1 MILCVYIYRLYIT
14 YNIITQISEK
24 NNREFEIPVISGIK
38 FYINEAERCMKKLL
52 HRVWAEINLDAL
64 EQNIKN
70 IKSYTGNK
78 EIMAVVK
85 ANAYGHGVALV
96 APELYRLGVTCF
108 SVSNIGEA
116 RELRELLPDA
126 DILVFGGCEAEWFS
140 YITDLNLIQTVGD
153 MDFAEELSAWAV
165 SSGRTVRV
173 HIKADTGMS
182 RIGIET
188 AAEVERILS
197 LPSLSVEGIYTH
209 FACSD
214 SLEPSDMAFTEKQEK
229 TLREI
234 AASVAEKNIPV
245 YSQNS
250 GGILYHPGFEGKTV
264 RSGII
269 TYGCMPSTAEKLPFP
284 LTPVL
289 TLKSQVCQVKTIP
302 AGRSVGYGRTYIT
315 DKATQIAVIPVGYAD
330 GYSRR
335 LSGCGAVYINGKRC
349 PILGRVCMDQMMVD
363 VTGADVK
370 TGDTAV
376 LYSDTIPEI
385 TVDAIA
391 DRIGTI
397 GYELLCAVGARVPR
411 VAVKNGKVVAAENY
425 IAAAVED

>member
-1 MILCVYIYRLYIT
+1 
-14 YNIITQISEK
+14 
-24 NNREFEIPVISGIK
+24 
-38 FYINEAERCMKKLL
+38 MKKLL
-52 HRVWAEINLDAL
+52 HRVWAEISLDAL

-70 IKSYTGNK
+70 IKEYTCGK

-85 ANAYGHGVALV
+85 ANAYGHGVGLV
-96 APELYRLGVTCF
+96 APELYRLGITRF

-116 RELRELLPDA
+116 RELRDLLPEA
-126 DILVFGGCEAEWFS
+126 EILVFGGCEAEWFG
-140 YITDLNLIQTVGD
+140 YITGLNLIQTVGD
-153 MDFAEELSAWAV
+153 TDFAEELSAWAV
-165 SSGRTVRV
+165 KNNKTVRI

-188 AAEVERILS
+188 ADEIDRIMS
-197 LPSLSVEGIYTH
+197 LPGLSAEGVYTH

-214 SLEPSDMAFTEKQEK
+214 SLEPSDMEFTAEQEGM
-229 TLREI
+229 LRRI
-234 AASVAEKNIPV
+234 AYAAAEKNIPV

-250 GGILYHPGFEGKTV
+250 GGILYHPDFKGGIV

-269 TYGCMPSTAEKLPFP
+269 TYGCMPSTSEKLPFP

-289 TLKSQVCQVKTIP
+289 TLKSQVCQVKKIP
-302 AGRSVGYGRTYIT
+302 AGRSVGYGRTYVT
-315 DKATQIAVIPVGYAD
+315 ENETEIAVIPVGYAD

-335 LSGCGAVYINGKRC
+335 LSGVGAVYINGKRC

-363 VTGADVK
+363 VTGAEVK

-376 LYSDTIPEI
+376 LYSDAISEI

-391 DRIGTI
+391 DKIGTI

-411 VAVKNGKVVAAENY
+411 IAVKNGRVVATENY
-425 IAAAVED
+425 IAAAVEN

>member
-1 MILCVYIYRLYIT
+1 
-14 YNIITQISEK
+14 
-24 NNREFEIPVISGIK
+24 
-38 FYINEAERCMKKLL
+38 MKKLL

-64 EQNIKN
+64 GQNIRN
-70 IKSYTGNK
+70 IKEYTGNK

-96 APELYRLGVTCF
+96 APELYRLGITRF

-116 RELRELLPDA
+116 RELRELLPEA
-126 DILVFGGCEAEWFS
+126 EILVFGGCEAEWFG

-153 MDFAEELSAWAV
+153 MEFAEELSCWAAQNNKN
-165 SSGRTVRV
+165 VRV

-188 AAEVERILS
+188 AEEAEKIMAM
-197 LPSLSVEGIYTH
+197 PSLSVEGVYTH

-214 SLEPSDMAFTEKQEK
+214 SLEADDVAFTEEQEK
-229 TLREI
+229 ALREI
-234 AASVAEKNIPV
+234 ASAAEKKNIPV

-250 GGILYHPGFEGKTV
+250 GGILYHPEFKGEIV

-269 TYGCMPSTAEKLPFP
+269 TYGCMPSTAEKLPFS
-284 LTPVL
+284 LTPVM

-302 AGRSVGYGRTYIT
+302 AGRSVGYGRTYVT
-315 DKATQIAVIPVGYAD
+315 DKETEIAVIPVGYAD

-335 LSGCGAVYINGKRC
+335 LSGTGAVYINGKRC
-349 PILGRVCMDQMMVD
+349 PILGRVCMDQMMAD
-363 VTGADVK
+363 VTGAEVK

-376 LYSDTIPEI
+376 LYSDTISEI

-391 DRIGTI
+391 DRIDTI

-411 VAVKNGKVVAAENY
+411 VAIKNGKVIAAENY
-425 IAAAVED
+425 IAAAVEN

>member
-1 MILCVYIYRLYIT
+1 
-14 YNIITQISEK
+14 
-24 NNREFEIPVISGIK
+24 
-38 FYINEAERCMKKLL
+38 MKKLL

-64 EQNIKN
+64 EQNIRS
-70 IKSYTGNK
+70 IKEYTGNK

-96 APELYRLGVTCF
+96 APELYRLGITRF

-116 RELRELLPDA
+116 RELRELLPEA
-126 DILVFGGCEAEWFS
+126 EILVFGGCEAEWFG
-140 YITDLNLIQTVGD
+140 YITGLNLIQTVGD
-153 MDFAEELSAWAV
+153 MEFARELSHWAAKNNK
-165 SSGRTVRV
+165 TVRV

-188 AAEVERILS
+188 AEEAAEIMAM
-197 LPSLSVEGIYTH
+197 PSLSVEGVYTH

-214 SLEPSDMAFTEKQEK
+214 SLDADDISFTNEQENN
-229 TLREI
+229 LREI
-234 AASVAEKNIPV
+234 AAEAEKKNIPV

-250 GGILYHPGFEGKTV
+250 GGILYHPGFKGEIV

-269 TYGCMPSTAEKLPFP
+269 TYGCMPNTAEKLPFS
-284 LTPVL
+284 LTPVM
-289 TLKSQVCQVKTIP
+289 TLKSQICQVKTIP
-302 AGRSVGYGRTYIT
+302 AGRSVGYGRTYVT
-315 DKATQIAVIPVGYAD
+315 DKETEIAVIPVGYAD

-335 LSGCGAVYINGKRC
+335 LSGTGAVYINGKRC

-363 VTGADVK
+363 VTGAEVR

-376 LYSDTIPEI
+376 LYSDTISEI

-411 VAVKNGKVVAAENY
+411 VAIKNGKVTAAENY
-425 IAAAVED
+425 IAAAVEN

>member
-1 MILCVYIYRLYIT
+1 
-14 YNIITQISEK
+14 
-24 NNREFEIPVISGIK
+24 
-38 FYINEAERCMKKLL
+38 MKKLL

-64 EQNIKN
+64 GHNIRNIKE
-70 IKSYTGNK
+70 YTGNK

-96 APELYRLGVTCF
+96 APELYRLGITRF

-116 RELRELLPDA
+116 RELRELLPQA
-126 DILVFGGCEAEWFS
+126 EILVFGGCEAEWFG

-153 MDFAEELSAWAV
+153 MEFARELSDWAV
-165 SSGRTVRV
+165 KNNKTVRV

-188 AAEVERILS
+188 AEEAAEIIAM
-197 LPSLSVEGIYTH
+197 PSLSVEGIYTH

-214 SLEPSDMAFTEKQEK
+214 SLNAEDSAFTEKQEK

-234 AASVAEKNIPV
+234 ASAAEEKNIPV

-250 GGILYHPGFEGKTV
+250 GGILYHPDFRGEII

-269 TYGCMPSTAEKLPFP
+269 TYGCMPNTAEKLPFP
-284 LTPVL
+284 LTPVM
-289 TLKSQVCQVKTIP
+289 TLKSQVCQVKTVP
-302 AGRSVGYGRTYIT
+302 AGRSVGYGRTYVT
-315 DKATQIAVIPVGYAD
+315 DKETEIAVIPVGYAD

-335 LSGCGAVYINGKRC
+335 LSGTGTVYINGKRC

-363 VTGADVK
+363 VTGAGVK

-376 LYSDTIPEI
+376 LYSDTISEI

-391 DRIGTI
+391 DKIDTI

-411 VAVKNGKVVAAENY
+411 VAIKNGKVIAAENY
-425 IAAAVED
+425 IAAAVEN

>member
-1 MILCVYIYRLYIT
+1 
-14 YNIITQISEK
+14 
-24 NNREFEIPVISGIK
+24 
-38 FYINEAERCMKKLL
+38 MKKLL

-64 EQNIKN
+64 GQNIRN
-70 IKSYTGNK
+70 IKEYTGNK

-96 APELYRLGVTCF
+96 APELYRLGITRF

-116 RELRELLPDA
+116 RELRELLPQA
-126 DILVFGGCEAEWFS
+126 EILVFGGCEAEWFG

-153 MDFAEELSAWAV
+153 MEFARELSDWAV
-165 SSGRTVRV
+165 KNNKTVRV

-188 AAEVERILS
+188 AEEAAEIIAM
-197 LPSLSVEGIYTH
+197 PSLSVEGIYTH

-214 SLEPSDMAFTEKQEK
+214 SLDAEDSAFTEKQEK

-234 AASVAEKNIPV
+234 ASAAEEKNIPV

-250 GGILYHPGFEGKTV
+250 GGILYHPEFRGEIV

-269 TYGCMPSTAEKLPFP
+269 TYGCMPNTAEKLPFS
-284 LTPVL
+284 LTPVM

-302 AGRSVGYGRTYIT
+302 AGRSVGYGRTYVT
-315 DKATQIAVIPVGYAD
+315 DKETEIAVIPVGYAD

-335 LSGCGAVYINGKRC
+335 LSGTGAVYINGKRC

-363 VTGADVK
+363 VTGAGVK

-376 LYSDTIPEI
+376 LYSDTISEI

-391 DRIGTI
+391 DRIDTI

-411 VAVKNGKVVAAENY
+411 VAIKNGKVIAAENY
-425 IAAAVED
+425 IAAAVEN

>member
-1 MILCVYIYRLYIT
+1 
-14 YNIITQISEK
+14 
-24 NNREFEIPVISGIK
+24 
-38 FYINEAERCMKKLL
+38 MKKLL

-64 EQNIKN
+64 EQNIAN
-70 IKSYTGNK
+70 IRKYTGDK
-78 EIMAVVK
+78 KIMAVVK
-85 ANAYGHGVALV
+85 ANAYGHGVGLV
-96 APELYRLGVTCF
+96 APELYRLGITHF

-126 DILVFGGCEAEWFS
+126 DILVFGGCEPEWFS
-140 YITDLNLIQTVGD
+140 YITDLNLIQTAGD
-153 MDFAEELSAWAV
+153 MEFAEELSRWADKNN
-165 SSGRTVRV
+165 RTVRV

-188 AAEVERILS
+188 ADDVRKIMS
-197 LPSLSVEGIYTH
+197 LPALSVEGVYTH

-214 SLEPSDMAFTEKQEK
+214 SLDESDTIFTDGQEQK
-229 TLREI
+229 LREI
-234 AASVAEKNIPV
+234 AGEAIKKGIPV

-250 GGILYHPGFEGKTV
+250 GGILYHPDFKGEIV

-284 LTPVL
+284 LIPVL

-302 AGRSVGYGRTYIT
+302 AGRTVGYGRTYET
-315 DKATQIAVIPVGYAD
+315 DRETEVAVIPVGYAD

-335 LSGCGAVYINGKRC
+335 LSGVGAVYINGKRC

-363 VTGADVK
+363 VTGAEVK

-376 LYSDTIPEI
+376 LYSDSIPEI

-391 DRIGTI
+391 DRIDTI

-411 VAVKNGKVVAAENY
+411 VAIKNGKVTAAENY
-425 IAAAVED
+425 IAAAVEN

>member
-1 MILCVYIYRLYIT
+1 
-14 YNIITQISEK
+14 
-24 NNREFEIPVISGIK
+24 
-38 FYINEAERCMKKLL
+38 MKKLL

-64 EQNIKN
+64 GQNVRN
-70 IKSYTGNK
+70 IEEYTGNK
-78 EIMAVVK
+78 KIMAVVK
-85 ANAYGHGVALV
+85 ANAYGHGVGLI
-96 APELYRLGVTCF
+96 APELYRLGITRF

-116 RELRELLPDA
+116 RELRELLPEA
-126 DILVFGGCEAEWFS
+126 DILVFGGCEAEWFG

-153 MDFAEELSAWAV
+153 MEFARELSDWAV
-165 SSGRTVRV
+165 KNDKTVRV

-188 AAEVERILS
+188 VEETAEIMAM
-197 LPSLSVEGIYTH
+197 PSLSVEGIYTH

-214 SLEPSDMAFTEKQEK
+214 SLDTDDAAFTEEQEK
-229 TLREI
+229 ALRRI
-234 AASVAEKNIPV
+234 AAAAEEKNIPV

-250 GGILYHPGFEGKTV
+250 GGILYHPDFKGEIV

-284 LTPVL
+284 LTPVM

-302 AGRSVGYGRTYIT
+302 AGRSVGYGRTYVT
-315 DKATQIAVIPVGYAD
+315 DKETEIAVIPVGYAD

-335 LSGCGAVYINGKRC
+335 LSGTGAVYINGKRC
-349 PILGRVCMDQMMVD
+349 PILGRVCMDQMMAD
-363 VTGADVK
+363 VTGAGVR

-376 LYSDTIPEI
+376 LYSDTISEI
-385 TVDAIA
+385 TVDSIA
-391 DRIGTI
+391 DRIDTI

-411 VAVKNGKVVAAENY
+411 VAIKDGKVIAAENY
-425 IAAAVED
+425 IAAAVEN

>member
-1 MILCVYIYRLYIT
+1 
-14 YNIITQISEK
+14 
-24 NNREFEIPVISGIK
+24 
-38 FYINEAERCMKKLL
+38 MKKLL

-64 EQNIKN
+64 GQNIRN
-70 IKSYTGNK
+70 IKEYTGNK

-96 APELYRLGVTCF
+96 APELYRLGITRF

-116 RELRELLPDA
+116 RELRELLPQA
-126 DILVFGGCEAEWFS
+126 EILVFGGCEAEWFG

-153 MDFAEELSAWAV
+153 MEFARELSDWAV
-165 SSGRTVRV
+165 KNNKTVRV

-188 AAEVERILS
+188 AEEAAEIIAM
-197 LPSLSVEGIYTH
+197 PSLSVEGIYTH

-214 SLEPSDMAFTEKQEK
+214 SLDAEDSAFTEEQEK

-234 AASVAEKNIPV
+234 ASAAEEKNIPV

-250 GGILYHPGFEGKTV
+250 GGILYHPEFRGEIV

-269 TYGCMPSTAEKLPFP
+269 TYGCMPNTAEKLPFF
-284 LTPVL
+284 LTPVM

-302 AGRSVGYGRTYIT
+302 AGRSVGYGRTYVT
-315 DKATQIAVIPVGYAD
+315 DKETEIAVIPVGYAD

-335 LSGCGAVYINGKRC
+335 LSGTGAVYINGKRC

-363 VTGADVK
+363 VTGAGVK

-376 LYSDTIPEI
+376 LYSDTISEI

-391 DRIGTI
+391 DRIDTI

-411 VAVKNGKVVAAENY
+411 VAIKNGKVIAAENY
-425 IAAAVED
+425 IAAAVEN

>member
-1 MILCVYIYRLYIT
+1 
-14 YNIITQISEK
+14 
-24 NNREFEIPVISGIK
+24 
-38 FYINEAERCMKKLL
+38 MKKLL
-52 HRVWAEINLDAL
+52 HRIWAEINLDAL

-70 IKSYTGNK
+70 IKSYTNGK
-78 EIMAVVK
+78 TIMAVVK
-85 ANAYGHGVALV
+85 ANAYGHGVGLV
-96 APELYRLGVTCF
+96 APELYRLGITRF

-116 RELRELLPDA
+116 RELRELLPKA

-140 YITDLNLIQTVGD
+140 YITDLDLIQTVGD
-153 MDFAEELSAWAV
+153 MEFAEELSCWAEKNNK
-165 SSGRTVRV
+165 TIRV

-188 AAEVERILS
+188 ADDVRKIMS
-197 LPSLSVEGIYTH
+197 LPSLSVEGVYTH

-214 SLEPSDMAFTEKQEK
+214 SLDESDLRFTEEQEQK
-229 TLREI
+229 LHEI
-234 AASVAEKNIPV
+234 AAEAEKQNIPV

-250 GGILYHPGFEGKTV
+250 GGILYHPEFKGEIV

-269 TYGCMPSTAEKLPFP
+269 TYGCMPNTAEKLPFP

-289 TLKSQVCQVKTIP
+289 TLKSQVCQVKKIS
-302 AGRSVGYGRTYIT
+302 ADRSVGYGRTYVT
-315 DKATQIAVIPVGYAD
+315 DKETEIAVIPAGYAD

-335 LSGCGAVYINGKRC
+335 LSGVGAVYINGRRC

-370 TGDTAV
+370 TGDTAT
-376 LYSDTIPEI
+376 LYSDTIAEI

-391 DRIGTI
+391 DKIGTI

-411 VAVKNGKVVAAENY
+411 VAVRNGKVIGAENY
-425 IAAAVED
+425 IAAAVEN

>member
-1 MILCVYIYRLYIT
+1 
-14 YNIITQISEK
+14 
-24 NNREFEIPVISGIK
+24 
-38 FYINEAERCMKKLL
+38 MKKLL

-64 EQNIKN
+64 EHNIKN
-70 IKSYTGNK
+70 IKEYTRGK

-85 ANAYGHGVALV
+85 ANAYGHGVGLV
-96 APELYRLGVTCF
+96 APELYHLGITFF

-116 RELRELLPDA
+116 RELRDLLPEA
-126 DILVFGGCEAEWFS
+126 EILVFGGCEAEWFG
-140 YITDLNLIQTVGD
+140 YITGLNLIQTVGD
-153 MDFAEELSAWAV
+153 TQLAEELSAWAV
-165 SSGRTVRV
+165 KNNKTVRI

-188 AAEVERILS
+188 TEELHRIMS
-197 LPSLSVEGIYTH
+197 LPRLSVEGVYTH

-214 SLEPSDMAFTEKQEK
+214 SLQPSDMAFTAEQEEN
-229 TLREI
+229 LRAI
-234 AASVAEKNIPV
+234 ASAAAERNIPV

-250 GGILYHPGFEGKTV
+250 GGILYHPEFTGRIV

-284 LTPVL
+284 LIPVL
-289 TLKSQVCQVKTIP
+289 TLKSQVCQVKKIP
-302 AGRSVGYGRTYIT
+302 SGRSVGYGRTYT
-315 DKATQIAVIPVGYAD
+315 TEKETEIAVIPVGYAD

-335 LSGCGAVYINGKRC
+335 LSGAGAVYINGKRC
-349 PILGRVCMDQMMVD
+349 PILGRVCMDQMMVN
-363 VTGADVK
+363 VTGAEVK

-376 LYSDTIPEI
+376 LYSDTISEI
-385 TVDAIA
+385 TVDSIA
-391 DRIGTI
+391 DNIGTI

-411 VAVKNGKVVAAENY
+411 IAVKNGRVVAAENY

>member
-1 MILCVYIYRLYIT
+1 
-14 YNIITQISEK
+14 
-24 NNREFEIPVISGIK
+24 
-38 FYINEAERCMKKLL
+38 MKKLL

-64 EQNIKN
+64 GQNVRN
-70 IKSYTGNK
+70 IEEYTGNK
-78 EIMAVVK
+78 KIMAVVK
-85 ANAYGHGVALV
+85 ANAYGHGVGLI
-96 APELYRLGVTCF
+96 APELYRLGITRF

-116 RELRELLPDA
+116 RELRELLPEA
-126 DILVFGGCEAEWFS
+126 DILVFGGCEAEWFG

-153 MDFAEELSAWAV
+153 MEFARELSDWAV
-165 SSGRTVRV
+165 KNDKTVRV

-188 AAEVERILS
+188 VEETAEIMAM
-197 LPSLSVEGIYTH
+197 PSLSVEGIYTH

-214 SLEPSDMAFTEKQEK
+214 SLDADDIAFTEEQENA
-229 TLREI
+229 LREI
-234 AASVAEKNIPV
+234 AAEAVSKGIPV

-250 GGILYHPGFEGKTV
+250 GGILYHPDFKGEIV

-302 AGRSVGYGRTYIT
+302 AGRSVGYGRTYVT
-315 DKATQIAVIPVGYAD
+315 DKETEIAVIPVGYAD

-335 LSGCGAVYINGKRC
+335 LSGTGAVYINGKRC
-349 PILGRVCMDQMMVD
+349 PILGRVCMDQMMAD
-363 VTGADVK
+363 VTGAGVR

-376 LYSDTIPEI
+376 LYSDTISEI
-385 TVDAIA
+385 TVDSIA
-391 DRIGTI
+391 DRIDTI

-411 VAVKNGKVVAAENY
+411 VAIKDGKVIAAENY
-425 IAAAVED
+425 IAAAVEN

>member
-1 MILCVYIYRLYIT
+1 
-14 YNIITQISEK
+14 
-24 NNREFEIPVISGIK
+24 
-38 FYINEAERCMKKLL
+38 MKKLL

-64 EQNIKN
+64 GQNIRN
-70 IKSYTGNK
+70 IKEYTGNK

-96 APELYRLGVTCF
+96 APELYRLGITRF

-116 RELRELLPDA
+116 RELRELLPQA
-126 DILVFGGCEAEWFS
+126 EILVFGGCEAEWFG

-153 MDFAEELSAWAV
+153 MEFACELSDWAV
-165 SSGRTVRV
+165 KNNKTVRV

-188 AAEVERILS
+188 AEEAAEIIEM
-197 LPSLSVEGIYTH
+197 PSLSVEGIYTH

-214 SLEPSDMAFTEKQEK
+214 SLDAEDSEFTEKQEK

-234 AASVAEKNIPV
+234 ASAAEEKSIPV

-250 GGILYHPGFEGKTV
+250 GGILYHPEFRGEIV

-269 TYGCMPSTAEKLPFP
+269 TYGCMPNTAEKLPFS
-284 LTPVL
+284 LTPVM

-302 AGRSVGYGRTYIT
+302 AGRSVGYGRTYVT
-315 DKATQIAVIPVGYAD
+315 DKETEIAVIPVGYAD

-335 LSGCGAVYINGKRC
+335 LSGTGAVYINGKRC

-363 VTGADVK
+363 VTGAGVK

-376 LYSDTIPEI
+376 LYSDTISEI

-391 DRIGTI
+391 DRIDTI

-411 VAVKNGKVVAAENY
+411 VAIKNGKVIAAENY
-425 IAAAVED
+425 IAAAVEN

>member
-1 MILCVYIYRLYIT
+1 
-14 YNIITQISEK
+14 
-24 NNREFEIPVISGIK
+24 
-38 FYINEAERCMKKLL
+38 MKKFL

-70 IKSYTGNK
+70 IKSFTGNK

-85 ANAYGHGVALV
+85 ANAYGHGVGLV
-96 APELYRLGVTCF
+96 APELYRLGITCF

-116 RELRELLPDA
+116 RELRELLPEA
-126 DILVFGGCEAEWFS
+126 DILIFGGCEAEWFS
-140 YITDLNLIQTVGD
+140 YLSDLDLIQTVGD
-153 MDFAEELSAWAV
+153 VEFAAELSDWAV
-165 SSGRTVRV
+165 KNDRTIRV

-182 RIGIET
+182 RIGIES
-188 AAEVERILS
+188 AEEADKILS
-197 LPSLSVEGIYTH
+197 LPSLSVEGVYTH

-214 SLEPSDMAFTEKQEK
+214 SLEPSDMSFTAEQEEN
-229 TLREI
+229 LRRI
-234 AASVAEKNIPV
+234 AALATEKNIPV

-250 GGILYHPGFEGKTV
+250 GGILYHPDFKGEIV

-269 TYGCMPSTAEKLPFP
+269 TYGCMPNTAEKLPFP
-284 LTPVL
+284 IIPVM
-289 TLKSQVCQVKTIP
+289 TLKSQICQVKKIP
-302 AGRSVGYGRTYIT
+302 AGRSVGYGRAYIT
-315 DKATQIAVIPVGYAD
+315 DKETEIAVIPVGYAD

-349 PILGRVCMDQMMVD
+349 PVCGRVCMDQMMVD

-376 LYSDTIPEI
+376 LYSDSIPEI

-391 DRIGTI
+391 DRIDTI

-411 VAVKNGKVVAAENY
+411 IAVKNGKVVAAENY
-425 IAAAVED
+425 IAAAVDN

>member
-1 MILCVYIYRLYIT
+1 
-14 YNIITQISEK
+14 
-24 NNREFEIPVISGIK
+24 
-38 FYINEAERCMKKLL
+38 MKKLL
-52 HRVWAEINLDAL
+52 HRVWAEISLDAL
-64 EQNIKN
+64 ENNIKN
-70 IKSYTGNK
+70 IKNYIGGK

-85 ANAYGHGVALV
+85 ANAYGHGVALI
-96 APELYRLGVTCF
+96 APELYRLGITRF

-116 RELRELLPDA
+116 RELRELLPEA
-126 DILVFGGCEAEWFS
+126 DILVFGGCEAEWFG
-140 YITDLNLIQTVGD
+140 YISDLNLIQTVGD
-153 MDFAEELSAWAV
+153 MEFAEELSAWAV
-165 SSGRTVRV
+165 KSNKTIRV

-188 AAEVERILS
+188 AEDAEKIMS
-197 LPSLSVEGIYTH
+197 LPALSVEGVYTH

-214 SLEPSDMAFTEKQEK
+214 SLDPSDMSFTNEQEEN
-229 TLREI
+229 LRRI
-234 AASVAEKNIPV
+234 AALAVEKGIPV

-250 GGILYHPGFEGKTV
+250 GGILYHPNFKGGIV

-284 LTPVL
+284 LAPVL
-289 TLKSQVCQVKTIP
+289 TLKSQVCQVKKIP
-302 AGRSVGYGRTYIT
+302 AGRSVGYGRTYTT
-315 DKATQIAVIPVGYAD
+315 DKETEIAVIPVGYAD

-335 LSGCGAVYINGKRC
+335 LSGIGAVYINGKRC
-349 PILGRVCMDQMMVD
+349 PVCGRVCMDQMMVD

-376 LYSDTIPEI
+376 LYSDSIPEI

-425 IAAAVED
+425 IAAAVEN